1 MKKLEPG
8 LYLIRIKGKRYDIWK
23 GKDGKWRVE
32 SYQWNAGQKFPTL
45 KSAHDF
51 VKKHANQLKEKKTTT
66 SKAGVKANGKLKK
79 GYRYAKG
86 GRVVKAKK

>member
-51 VKKHANQLKEKKTTT
+51 VKKHANQLKENNNLKSRCK
-66 SKAGVKANGKLKK
+66 SKRKA
-79 GYRYAKG
+79 
-86 GRVVKAKK
+86 